1 MKKELI
7 IKEVRDTLENITS
20 LKEELINRDPEE
32 KLSWRLRKLK
42 IIIGNLN
49 KLSYCNQQLIA
60 YRYFENLSFKRIGI
74 KLNIDVK
81 TVKRRLEQ
89 SILEVGRFTFGL
101 EDELLDELGFNE
113 EDDEKMSREEILF
126 DILG

>member
-42 IIIGNLN
+42 RIIGNLN
-49 KLSYCNQQLIA
+49 KLSYYNQQLIA
-60 YRYFENLSFKRIGI
+60 YRYFENLSFGRIGL

-89 SILEVGRFTFGL
+89 SILELGRFTFGL

-113 EDDEKMSREEILF
+113 EDDEKMSKEEILF

>member
-20 LKEELINRDPEE
+20 LKEELINRGPGE
-32 KLSWRLRKLK
+32 KLPWRLRKLK
-42 IIIGNLN
+42 IIIENLN
-49 KLSYCNQQLIA
+49 KLNYYNQQLIA
-60 YRYFENLSFKRIGI
+60 YRYFENLSFQKISI
-74 KLNIDVK
+74 KLNIDIK

-113 EDDEKMSREEILF
+113 SYEDMSKDEILF